1 VPKRDIVVVGA
12 SAGGF
17 EALRRLVPE
26 LPADLPAAVFVVMH
40 MPAQTGSMLADILAH
55 EGALPA
61 GLPGDGDSIR
71 PGRIYVA
78 PGDHHLILEERRVRV
93 LRGPRQNRHRPA
105 VDVLFRSAAFAQGT
119 RVIGVVLT
127 GMLDDGAAGLA
138 AIKRAGGVTVV
149 QDPASAAFPGMP
161 DAALAATEVDHVVGL
176 ERIPALLG
184 RLTREEAPEPAPQ
197 DGVLRFETRADLG
210 ETHMDD
216 MDENGK
222 RSAFTCPDCGG
233 ALWEMGEADLL
244 RYRCHV
250 GHGFTAQGLM
260 DNQEDTLEETLW
272 AAVRSLEENA
282 RLNRRLIVRLS
293 DSAPQRAEELRDK
306 AEELTRHADR
316 VRKLLTQ
323 LPRSVEPTVVPA
335 GGPDRGEG

>member
-1 VPKRDIVVVGA
+1 VANRDIVVVGA

-17 EALRRLVPE
+17 EALRRLVRE
-26 LPADLPAAVFVVMH
+26 LPADLPAAVFMVMH
-40 MPAQTGSMLADILAH
+40 MPAQTRSFLADILAH
-55 EGALPA
+55 EGALPV
-61 GLPGDGDSIR
+61 GVPGDADRIR
-71 PGRIYVA
+71 PGRVYVA

-93 LRGPRQNRHRPA
+93 WRGPRQNRYRPA
-105 VDVLFRSAAFAQGT
+105 ADVLFRSAGFAHGT

-161 DAALAATEVDHVVGL
+161 DAALAETEVDYVVSL
-176 ERIPALLG
+176 ERIPRLLD

-197 DGVLRFETRADLG
+197 DDVLRFETRADLG
-210 ETHMDD
+210 ETLVDD
-216 MDENGK
+216 MDEIGK
-222 RSAFTCPDCGG
+222 RSAFTCPECGG
-233 ALWEMGEADLL
+233 ALWELGEADLL

-260 DNQEDTLEETLW
+260 ANQEDTLEETLW

-282 RLNRRLIVRLS
+282 RLNRRLGVRLGA
-293 DSAPQRAEELRDK
+293 SAPKRTEELRDK

-323 LPRSVEPTVVPA
+323 LTRNVDQTAVPA
-335 GGPDRGEG
+335 GDGGET